1 MAPCAHFEWLL
12 CVAGS
17 QLCLIRRVPL
27 ECTWSVEPTT
37 YNLQPTS
44 DNLQPTRITYNPN
57 ARTKSPASKDEG
69 HTNVAQT
76 LATLDS
82 HKTARQ
88 TATMRQ
94 KARCWAKM
102 NGAAWNETNVHK
114 KAVPIPS

>member
-102 NGAAWNETNVHK
+102 NGAA
-114 KAVPIPS
+114 